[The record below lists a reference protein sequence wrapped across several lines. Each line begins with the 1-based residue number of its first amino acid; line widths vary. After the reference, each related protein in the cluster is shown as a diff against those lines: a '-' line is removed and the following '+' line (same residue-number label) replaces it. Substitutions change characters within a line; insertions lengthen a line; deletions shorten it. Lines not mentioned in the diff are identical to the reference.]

1 MNVEFQVQSDNRE
14 AKYFAF
20 NFMMKNTGDALSFM
34 LRLID
39 DKNNDIE
46 FELGKKKF
54 PIIEFLIGFLAK
66 NKRTAY

>member
-1 MNVEFQVQSDNRE
+1 
-14 AKYFAF
+14 
-20 NFMMKNTGDALSFM
+20 MKNTGDALSFM